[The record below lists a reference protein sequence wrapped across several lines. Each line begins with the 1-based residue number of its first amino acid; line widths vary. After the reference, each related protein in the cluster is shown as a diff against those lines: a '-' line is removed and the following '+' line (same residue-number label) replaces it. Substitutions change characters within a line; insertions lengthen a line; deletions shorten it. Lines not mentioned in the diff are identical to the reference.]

1 MKRITV
7 LWSLFGFLA
16 LLVAPARAQLYGNDM
31 PAYSHGRVPGMDP
44 LAQQSFDGR
53 RFDSTVGEGASCRN
67 GNAEG
72 VRTISSPLPN
82 VSWTLISAVVLT
94 ARDSSHAA
102 TGSGR
107 EFS

>member
-7 LWSLFGFLA
+7 LWPLLGFLA

-53 RFDSTVGEGASCRN
+53 RFDSTVEYLQRK
-67 GNAEG
+67 AEEDRRRRELQERQRRRSENDI
-72 VRTISSPLPN
+72 VTTPERL
-82 VSWTLISAVVLT
+82 L
-94 ARDSSHAA
+94 DSY
-102 TGSGR
+102 
-107 EFS
+107 FSRRSYSTR